1 MNASDR
7 WTWARA
13 LAHSTYIPAPLRGKP
28 GDIFFAA
35 ELATSVQQQPLD
47 AIMAW
52 DEAEM
57 IDLLAHRY
65 APKPEPA
72 PAAAPKPATTPGNP
86 DDARQLLTRLAQ
98 DNQIDA
104 SELASHIAWATRG
117 RTMDLEDMAPE
128 EIEELARTIQ
138 EAEKE

>member
-1 MNASDR
+1 MNASER

-65 APKPEPA
+65 TPKPA
-72 PAAAPKPATTPGNP
+72 PAAAPKPATTPGKLDN
-86 DDARQLLTRLAQ
+86 ARQLLTRLAQ